1 MSGVGGLSW
10 RWLALPSL
18 LLILL
23 LVPSVAAYIGVSG
36 DFYAHTYR
44 VPVGGSISGS
54 TVLISNPSNETIRV
68 RMIYQINPPT
78 DLLRVKFSENE
89 FTLRPGESRL
99 IYVTLSAS
107 QNCPP
112 GNYTVIVGGEEI
124 RNVGN
129 ESIAVPSGALKARV
143 TVTGASAVVSVR
155 TVDVNGKPVP
165 AHVVLLALPSG
176 YQVES
181 SDTGS
186 LKAIVAPGEYK
197 AEAYLAGHLLNSTGF
212 TVSANQQKSV
222 TLIVRTVY
230 FLDFYA
236 LPAKNSEGKVGYIYI
251 DATLKNLFSPLK
263 NATVV
268 LKVIYNGR
276 PFESVTVSS
285 IPLLPLGNTEVR
297 YNYIPKGGWKAGT
310 YGFQV
315 LLYSNGRLYASTSL
329 KYIKVTGKMVGA
341 RSTPVS
347 AGRRST
353 LDVYTVVLVGVALL
367 GLAGLIILR
376 RKSPIGIASAE
387 IKDGKLRVV
396 LENRSDKDALLLHL
410 RVLALPGRIEVLDV
424 KNPRLAT
431 GGRRVEGKGRVAL
444 EVIDRDGSI
453 REALESGGIIVRVET
468 NMGAAEKKILP

>member
-1 MSGVGGLSW
+1 MSW
-10 RWLALPSL
+10 RWLALPP
-18 LLILL
+18 LILVL
-23 LVPSVAAYIGVSG
+23 LSVPSVAAYIGVSG

-44 VPVGGSISGS
+44 VPIGGSISGS

-68 RMIYQINPPT
+68 RMIYQISPPT

-89 FTLRPGESRL
+89 FTLHPGESRL

-112 GNYTVIVGGEEI
+112 GNYTVIVGGEEV

-129 ESIAVPSGALKARV
+129 ESIAVPSGALKAKV
-143 TVTGASAVVSVR
+143 IVTGASAVVSIR

-165 AHVVLLALPSG
+165 AHVVLLALPSE
-176 YQVES
+176 YQVKS

-186 LKAIVAPGEYK
+186 VRVIVAPGKYRV
-197 AEAYLAGHLLNSTGF
+197 EAYLAGHLLNSTEF

-222 TLIVRTVY
+222 TLVVRTVY

-236 LPAKNSEGKVGYIYI
+236 LPAKNSEGKVGYIYL

-268 LKVIYNGR
+268 LKVLYNGR
-276 PFESVTVSS
+276 PLDSITVSS
-285 IPLLPLGNTEVR
+285 IPLLPLGNTEVK
-297 YNYIPKGGWKAGT
+297 YNYIPGSGWKAGT
-310 YGFQV
+310 YGFQM

-329 KYIKVTGKMVGA
+329 KYIKVMGKMVGA
-341 RSTPVS
+341 RSTSVS
-347 AGRRST
+347 AGGRNI
-353 LDVYTVVLVGVALL
+353 LGWYALVLVGVVLL
-367 GLAGLIILR
+367 GLVGIIVLR
-376 RKSPIGIASAE
+376 RKSSIGITGVE

-396 LENRSDKDALLLHL
+396 LENRSDKNALLLHL
-410 RVLALPGRIEVLDV
+410 RVLALPSRVEVLDA

-431 GGRRVEGKGRVAL
+431 GGRRVEGKGRVTL
-444 EVIDRDGSI
+444 EVMDQDGSI

-468 NMGAAEKKILP
+468 NIGTAEKKILP